1 MIVTRAMQ
9 KFIDIG
15 ANVRFFNTCVYV
27 DKVARTNGFAELSE
41 NPVTPEI
48 EPPEPAD
55 ATVEF
60 EPEVEQETEPSEPDE
75 PTVVVEPEVA
85 QETEPPE
92 SVDESTKNFQQTG
105 KCPFYLKGRKPKNVL
120 HGQLGSKSD
129 SRRFTF

>member
-15 ANVRFFNTCVYV
+15 ASVRFFNTCVYV
-27 DKVARTNGFAELSE
+27 DKVARTNGFPELAES
-41 NPVTPEI
+41 PVTPEI
-48 EPPEPAD
+48 EPPE
-55 ATVEF
+55 F
-60 EPEVEQETEPSEPDE
+60 EPEVTQETEPSEPDE
-75 PTVVVEPEVA
+75 PTVVIEPEVV

-92 SVDESTKNFQQTG
+92 SVEESTKNNQQTG

-120 HGQLGSKSD
+120 HGQIDSKSD